1 MPSDP
6 SQSDTDQRPSRYV
19 VGIDL
24 GTTNSAM
31 AYVDTEAESRRVQ
44 VFAIP
49 QIVAP
54 GVVEARDTLP
64 SFHYEAAEGEF
75 APGALRLPWDSAER
89 RDVVGVFARDQG
101 AMAPGRLIASAKSW
115 ISHSGV
121 DRTADLLPWHGL
133 PDVERLSPVAVS
145 SRYLAHLRA
154 AWDHAFGQ
162 HPLADQDVVLTLP
175 ASFDEVARE
184 LTVKAAALAGLRR
197 VVLLEEPQAAFYAW
211 IDSQG
216 DAWEQQVEPGQKILV
231 CDIGGGTS
239 DFTLIRVRRGDQD
252 KVQFHRV
259 AVGEHLI
266 LGGDNL
272 DLALAHHL
280 ERRIAGEGQLTPR
293 QWGVLVQSS
302 RRAKEELLG
311 AAPRPHTTI
320 NLPGTGARLIGGG
333 LQVEVT
339 RDEVQEVL
347 VEGFLPRVGL
357 EDKPAARRSGFQE
370 FGLPYASDPAITRY
384 LAAFLTA
391 HGRDEGQGSRVE
403 GQTANDER
411 GEKARPAMPTALSA
425 SSAPPALDP
434 RPSSLDHCRPDIV
447 LFNGGLF
454 ESPAL
459 RARLL
464 EVLRSWF
471 SRPEEQTW
479 EPLVL
484 RNDRLD
490 LAVAQGAAYY
500 GLVRRGIGVRIS
512 AGLARTYYVGVHDAG
527 QAGPMALCLL
537 PAGIEEGTGVDL
549 ERTFDL
555 LIRQPVEFPLYF
567 SSTRLTD
574 PPGTLTPVDREQMSS
589 LPPIRTV
596 LQAGKKGAANS
607 VAVQLHARLTEIGT
621 LELWCGE
628 LESGRRWRLQFDVRA
643 ATETERSGHLG
654 EGESAGFIDEA
665 TLESC
670 RALIRRTYTRGG
682 PKPEVLV
689 KSLDELAGMPRGEWP
704 ASLLRG
710 LWETLMEVETGRQVS
725 VAHEA
730 RWLNLLG
737 FCLRPGYG
745 LAVDDWRVA
754 QTWKLFQR
762 KKVLHPNAMCR
773 VEWLVLWR
781 RIAGG
786 LAAGQQRSLA
796 EPLLSGVRPRS
807 GTGARGRGPE
817 ISPGS
822 HETAETWRLLGALEL
837 LAVATKIELGTLV
850 LAWIAHGE
858 NITAR
863 QAGGWTLARLATRVP
878 TYGPLNTVVPTEHA
892 GNWARRLIELDIA
905 EPMIQFALV
914 QMTRL
919 TRDRDRDVSQKL
931 REAAAEWLA
940 AHKAPAHYL
949 ELVREGGELQ
959 GEEEGLVFGESL
971 PRGLHLR

>member
-1 MPSDP
+1 MPSNP
-6 SQSDTDQRPSRYV
+6 AQSDAEQRPSRYV

-31 AYVDTEAESRRVQ
+31 AYVDTDAEGRRVR

-54 GVVEARDTLP
+54 GVIEMHQTLP

-75 APGALRLPWDSAER
+75 PPGALRLPWDTEER
-89 RDVVGVFARDQG
+89 RDVVGVFARDHG

-154 AWDHAFGQ
+154 AWDHAFPQ
-162 HPLADQDVVLTLP
+162 HPLAAQDVVLTLP

-184 LTVKAAALAGLRR
+184 LTVKAAALAGLPRI
-197 VVLLEEPQAAFYAW
+197 VLLEEPQAAFYAW

-216 DAWEQQVEPGQKILV
+216 DAWEQHVEAGQKILV

-239 DFTLIRVRRGDQD
+239 DFTLIRVRRGEQE

-280 ERRIAGEGQLTPR
+280 ERRIAGEGQLAPR
-293 QWGVLVQSS
+293 QWGVLVQTC

-311 AAPRPHTTI
+311 AAPPPRTTI
-320 NLPGTGARLIGGG
+320 NLPGTGARVIGGG

-339 RDEVQEVL
+339 REEVHEVL
-347 VEGFLPRVGL
+347 VEGFLPQVKL
-357 EDKPAARRSGFQE
+357 EDKPAVRRSGFQE
-370 FGLPYASDPAITRY
+370 FGLPYATDHAITRY

-391 HGRDEGQGSRVE
+391 HGDEEPVARGQGPGVRGQGSGARDQGQIHGNE
-403 GQTANDER
+403 GPGAR
-411 GEKARPAMPTALSA
+411 GQGPVGPDSA
-425 SSAPPALDP
+425 
-434 RPSSLDHCRPDIV
+434 RPDIV

-471 SRPEEQTW
+471 SRPEAEEPW

-512 AGLARTYYVGVHDAG
+512 AGLARTYYVGVHDAE

-555 LIRQPVEFPLYF
+555 LIRQPVEFPLYY

-574 PPGTLTPVDREQMSS
+574 PPGTLVPVDREQMSS

-596 LQAGKKGAANS
+596 LQAGKKGAANA

-628 LESGRRWRLQFDVRA
+628 LDRGRRWRLQFDVRA
-643 ATETERSGHLG
+643 ATESDRSGHLG
-654 EGESAGFIDEA
+654 AGESAGFIDEA

-670 RALIRRTYTRGG
+670 RNLIRRTFARGG
-682 PKPEVLV
+682 PKPEGLV
-689 KSLDELAGMPRGEWP
+689 KLLDEVAGMPRGEWP

-710 LWETLMEVETGRQVS
+710 LWETLMEVEAGRQLS

-762 KKVLHPNAMCR
+762 KKLLHPSPMCR

-796 EPLLSGVRPRS
+796 EPLLAGVRPRIGS
-807 GTGARGRGPE
+807 GARGRGPE
-817 ISPGS
+817 ISTGS

-837 LAVATKIELGTLV
+837 LPTATKVELGTLL
-850 LAWIAHGE
+850 LAWIARAE
-858 NITAR
+858 SSAAP
-863 QAGGWTLARLATRVP
+863 QAGGWTLGRLAARVP
-878 TYGPLNTVVPTEHA
+878 MYGPLNMVVPTEVVGA
-892 GNWARRLIELDIA
+892 WARRLIELDIA
-905 EPMIQFALV
+905 EPMFQFAVV
-914 QMTRL
+914 QMTRR
-919 TRDRDRDVSQKL
+919 TGDRHRDVSQKL
-931 REAAAEWLA
+931 RDAALEWLA
-940 AHKAPAHYL
+940 AHEAPAHYL
-949 ELVREGGELQ
+949 ELVREGGELR